1 MKKKIIVII
10 IFSLTIILFILYAIF
25 NPFLTIK
32 LKGKNTYQIKLGEI
46 YKENGCKV
54 KSLFLDLSNNVKIK
68 GKVNNKKIGT
78 YKLEYKINYL
88 FKSKKI
94 YRTISVID
102 TEGPVITLIGDENI
116 EIYVGD
122 IYQELGFNVSDNYD
136 KELEDAV
143 KIDSNLDNTKAGDY
157 QIKYSVE
164 DSSGNK
170 TEVVRN
176 IKVKEKIVN
185 KIASYDNT
193 VSNTEPTYINGI
205 LIVNKT
211 YALPSN
217 YNKGVDA
224 TANQALI
231 NLQNAASEAGYNIP
245 LLSGFRSY
253 ETQQTLYN
261 NYVARDGVALADT
274 YSARP
279 GHSEHQT
286 GLAFDVGKIDND
298 YGDTNEGKWLATHAH
313 EYGFI
318 IRYLKGKEDITG
330 YMYEPWHIR
339 YVGSVATNIYQANI
353 TLEEYLGLA

>member
-10 IFSLTIILFILYAIF
+10 IFSLTIILFILYAMF
-25 NPFLTIK
+25 NPFLTIE
-32 LKGKNTYQIKLGEI
+32 LKGKNSYEIKLDET
-46 YKENGCKV
+46 YKENGCKA
-54 KSLFLDLSNNVKIK
+54 KSLFLDLSNSVKIK
-68 GKVNNKKIGT
+68 GKVNTKKIGT

-88 FKSKKI
+88 FKSEKI

-102 TEGPVITLIGDENI
+102 TEAPVITLIGDENI

-122 IYQELGFNVSDNYD
+122 TYQELGFNVSDNYD
-136 KELEDAV
+136 KELEDDV
-143 KIDSNLDNTKAGDY
+143 KIDSNLDNTKVGDY
-157 QIKYSVE
+157 QVSYSVK

-170 TEVVRN
+170 AEVIRN
-176 IKVKEKIVN
+176 IKVKEKIV
-185 KIASYDNT
+185 SYD
-193 VSNTEPTYINGI
+193 SNISSNEPTYINGI

-211 YALPSN
+211 YGLPSN

-231 NLQNAASEAGYNIP
+231 NLQNAASQTGYNIP

-253 ETQQTLYN
+253 ETQKTLYN

-286 GLAFDVGKIDND
+286 GLAFDVGKIDNG
-298 YGDTNEGKWLATHAH
+298 YGETNEGKWLATHAH

-318 IRYLKGKEDITG
+318 IRYLKGKESITG

-339 YVGSVATNIYQANI
+339 YVGSVATEIYQANI